1 MLCDEDVS
9 KLTGE
14 GQLLDP
20 ALGPGK
26 PVVISIPI
34 TPYKG
39 ASQWLILDLTA
50 GSPAMPAGPLELGKK
65 YTLIF
70 PSHSARWRG
79 A

>member
-1 MLCDEDVS
+1 MQCDEDVS

-14 GQLLDP
+14 DQLLDP

-39 ASQWLILDLTA
+39 ANQWLILDLTA
-50 GSPAMPAGPLELGKK
+50 GSPAMPAGPLVGRVHRDR
-65 YTLIF
+65 
-70 PSHSARWRG
+70 PG
-79 A
+79 